1 MDTISTIPVS
11 FPNSVKTLNGTNYE
25 DWKDSLDLYLALHDF
40 DLALRVDKP
49 ADLTNES
56 TEAQRTFYE
65 KWEASNRKCL
75 KVISYTMEKSIRK
88 SIPETENAKDYLKA
102 VSEKFTKFDKAKKCE
117 YLSLFDK
124 TKYDEEESFKRS
136 KEQSVQFVA
145 GSTSGTKDF
154 KGNNH
159 KGKHYDKKKGKALQI
174 YEPKKKSFK
183 VKFKGNCKY
192 CKKFG
197 HKVDDCY
204 ALKKKLEKQGVHK
217 PEETK

>member
-1 MDTISTIPVS
+1 MIPYSFMTVS

-25 DWKDSLDLYLALHDF
+25 DWKDSLDLYLSLHDF

-88 SIPETENAKDYLKA
+88 SILETENAKDYLKA

-124 TKYDEEESFKRS
+124 TKYD
-136 KEQSVQFVA
+136 
-145 GSTSGTKDF
+145 GTSGVREHIMKLI
-154 KGNNH
+154 
-159 KGKHYDKKKGKALQI
+159 HYYNKLKELKVEIGDNTLIWRVLESLPSQFDVMRTS
-174 YEPKKKSFK
+174 YNTQKS
-183 VKFKGNCKY
+183 
-192 CKKFG
+192 
-197 HKVDDCY
+197 
-204 ALKKKLEKQGVHK
+204 
-217 PEETK
+217 